1 MGISNVEVDRLI
13 KKKFNELESAINSME
28 EELMKSDEDFDKS
41 KVAFQLARLQQLYIE
56 ARFYLSNKGL
66 T

>member
-1 MGISNVEVDRLI
+1 
-13 KKKFNELESAINSME
+13 ME

-56 ARFYLSNKGL
+56 ARFYLANKGL
-66 T
+66 A